1 MAKKY
6 LNGWHAP
13 EFYISGFG
21 PSQTITLNLRYQ
33 AMIESVEEKYIE
45 HELLDGT
52 IAEKFLYAHYFWE
65 LNYSAF
71 AEASELIK
79 IKKILNSLQKG
90 CQVRM
95 RPHKEIARE
104 FMITT
109 MKSSRTLGRH
119 YGGASA
125 SAEKDFS
132 ITFRTMRPLYTPG
145 SSIDWIDLDDNLTP
159 VSEIFVQYHYFT
171 DEAGEFILD
180 EDNMPILIDE

>member
-6 LNGWHAP
+6 LNGWQAP

-21 PSQTITLNLRYQ
+21 PSQTITLKLRYQ

-79 IKKILNSLQKG
+79 IKKILNALQKG
-90 CQVRM
+90 CTVRL

-104 FMITT
+104 FIVTT
-109 MKSSRTLGRH
+109 VKDRRTLGRH
-119 YGGASA
+119 YGGVIAA
-125 SAEKDFS
+125 GEKDFS
-132 ITFRTMRPLYTPG
+132 ITFRTMRPIYTPG

-159 VSEIFVQYHYFT
+159 VSEIFVQYHYMA
-171 DEAGEFILD
+171 DEAGEFIND
-180 EDNMPILIDE
+180 ENGMPIIINE

>member
-6 LNGWHAP
+6 LNGWQSP

-21 PSQTITLNLRYQ
+21 PSQTITLDLRYQ

-79 IKKILNSLQKG
+79 IKKILNSLQKD
-90 CQVRM
+90 CLVRM

-104 FMITT
+104 FIITT
-109 MKSSRTLGRH
+109 VKNSRTLGRH
-119 YGGASA
+119 YGGVIAPG
-125 SAEKDFS
+125 EKDFS
-132 ITFRTMRPLYTPG
+132 ITFRTIRPLYTPG

-159 VSEIFVQYHYFT
+159 VSEVFNQYYYMSNES
-171 DEAGEFILD
+171 DEFILD
-180 EDNMPILIDE
+180 ENDLPIIVD